1 MKFTYYFLFALLM
14 SISFGCNSKQNTPQ
28 ENGNE
33 SDKKTLKDKKT
44 MKSNIKTD
52 TAIFAQGCF
61 WCAEAVFQRLEGV
74 ISQKS
79 GYTGGKTKN
88 PTYKEVCTGLTGHAE
103 AIEIIYDPTKI
114 TYEDLLKVFWETH
127 DPTTLNRQGNDAG
140 TQYRSAVY
148 YMNEEQHKIAEAYK
162 IQLNQSGVY
171 KDPIVTEITKADVFY
186 PAEDYHD
193 DYFNQNGSQPYC
205 QFVIRP
211 KIDKFEHKFKDKLKK

>member
-1 MKFTYYFLFALLM
+1 M
-14 SISFGCNSKQNTPQ
+14 NSN
-28 ENGNE
+28 
-33 SDKKTLKDKKT
+33 L
-44 MKSNIKTD
+44 KTD

-148 YMNEEQHKIAEAYK
+148 FMNEEQHKIAEAYK
-162 IQLNQSGVY
+162 IQLNKSGVY